1 MGLRYRSLLI
11 IKESICC
18 KCRVFFILTRI
29 CLSFSLK
36 ATQNKQF
43 HKLEKQYFIS
53 FWNAYASFYQNMS
66 LLDVLVFAFCGYELA
81 QEIEHLPMRIWN
93 LIGASFV
100 NWQASQ
106 PPRID
111 SIKRYHGTVDQFLPI
126 NNKCRCW
133 VCHQHVIQIL
143 FWCHG
148 LENKIEE
155 CFEE

>member
-1 MGLRYRSLLI
+1 
-11 IKESICC
+11 
-18 KCRVFFILTRI
+18 
-29 CLSFSLK
+29 LSFSLK